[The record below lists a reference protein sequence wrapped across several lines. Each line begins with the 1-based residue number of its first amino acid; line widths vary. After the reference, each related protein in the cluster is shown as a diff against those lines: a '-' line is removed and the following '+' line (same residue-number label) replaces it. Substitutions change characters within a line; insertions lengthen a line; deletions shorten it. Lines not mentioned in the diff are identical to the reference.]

1 MFFCRFMRRLPS
13 GDFLTL
19 GVFVL
24 PLSEADQRSHHEGEH
39 EDWEPSR
46 QHEEEPCASDHSV

>member
-1 MFFCRFMRRLPS
+1 MRRLPS
-13 GDFLTL
+13 RNFLTL

-24 PLSEADQRSHHEGEH
+24 LLSEADQRSHHEGEH

-46 QHEEEPCASDHSV
+46 QHEEEPRASDHSV